1 MISQS
6 SQAKEQNKS
15 PGDEVKKASAEDDE
29 VDLSDSEYE
38 EYSEYVTDSQV
49 SASLSMFLNS
59 NGYMCISERKNQNIL
74 DEI

>member
-49 SASLSMFLNS
+49 SSLFLKVTRS
-59 NGYMCISERKNQNIL
+59 NMA
-74 DEI
+74 DEM